1 MVTGS
6 SLSILALQIVD
17 LQLRSARS
25 ISSEDSCCQSASV
38 VGNEAY
44 GSLSVIGLRYLLI
57 RIILHLSLKRLEV
70 IGLMFLILLEV
81 SDENSTFWGR
91 TKPGMSSFHMHF
103 NMSLAQRTIPAVQG
117 VLIVALVE
125 HWHR

>member
-6 SLSILALQIVD
+6 SLSILTPQIVD
-17 LQLRSARS
+17 LRLRSARS
-25 ISSEDSCCQSASV
+25 ISSGDSCCLSASV
-38 VGNEAY
+38 VGNESN
-44 GSLSVIGLRYLLI
+44 GSLSVIGLRYILI

-81 SDENSTFWGR
+81 SGKNSTFFVA
-91 TKPGMSSFHMHF
+91 TKPRMSSFHMHF
-103 NMSLAQRTIPAVQG
+103 NIPLAQRTIPAVQG

-125 HWHR
+125 H

>member
-17 LQLRSARS
+17 LRLRSARS
-25 ISSEDSCCQSASV
+25 ISSGDSCCQSANI

-44 GSLSVIGLRYLLI
+44 GSLSVIGLRYSL
-57 RIILHLSLKRLEV
+57 RKTKLHLSLKRLEV
-70 IGLMFLILLEV
+70 IGLTFLIPLEV
-81 SDENSTFWGR
+81 SGKNSTFLGT

-103 NMSLAQRTIPAVQG
+103 NIPLAQRTIPAVQG

-125 HWHR
+125 H